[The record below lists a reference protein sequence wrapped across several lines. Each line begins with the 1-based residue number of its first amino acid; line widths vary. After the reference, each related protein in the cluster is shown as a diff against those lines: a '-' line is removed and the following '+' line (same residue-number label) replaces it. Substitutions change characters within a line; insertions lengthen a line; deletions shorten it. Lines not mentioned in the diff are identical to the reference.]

1 MFLQNVGSF
10 VQITWQQNPKQ
21 DQDKK
26 KIKFYVLEY
35 YVSNDIDLLGLEPA
49 L

>member
-1 MFLQNVGSF
+1 MLAASYKT
-10 VQITWQQNPKQ
+10 TWQQNPKQ
-21 DQDKK
+21 DQDQN

-35 YVSNDIDLLGLEPA
+35 YVSNDIGVLWLSPA